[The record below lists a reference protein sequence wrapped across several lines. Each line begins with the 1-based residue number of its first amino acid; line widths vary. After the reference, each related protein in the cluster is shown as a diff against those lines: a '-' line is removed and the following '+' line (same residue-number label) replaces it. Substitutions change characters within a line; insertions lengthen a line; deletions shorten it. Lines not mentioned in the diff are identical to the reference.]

1 MNQKILTFLILIL
14 FSSCYFNSNNKTSY
28 FTGKIIKK
36 TNDKIS
42 ILKDET
48 ILNESFILDDGS
60 FFMSIDSIKDGLYN
74 FKHLPEFQYVLIE
87 NGDSLVIRLNAVD
100 FDESLVFTGKG
111 SSKNN
116 FLIDVFL
123 NHENE
128 ESLLNTSLRDNS
140 DNFKKTIDSLLKIKK
155 LEFENFKKLKKS
167 NKTSNLVIEYAI
179 KLPLYSKTEAYI
191 SGTKQNNEF
200 TITSNE
206 FFDFRNN
213 LNLNIEELSNFKPYL
228 DYIILRTNNESGIDF
243 NSYSNLDLQFNLDR
257 IKFVNST
264 IKNPLIKSKVLRYI
278 AFEYLLKENILIDID
293 TFLNE
298 FLEISINKKTNLEIE
313 QLYSNIASLQEGKYL
328 PKIELTNIND
338 KTNLISDFISNKPI
352 IYIFWSYDLNSHQI
366 SLFNRVFEYL
376 KTNKKY
382 NFHCININSS
392 KDKWK
397 ESIKLIRKNNNIKH
411 FIANDFNIM
420 SKKMILNNLNKTIKT
435 DNKGKIISISEIS
448 KLNRFN

>member
-128 ESLLNTSLRDNS
+128 ESLLNASLRDNS
-140 DNFKKTIDSLLKIKK
+140 RSDHYNFAK
-155 LEFENFKKLKKS
+155 N
-167 NKTSNLVIEYAI
+167 
-179 KLPLYSKTEAYI
+179 
-191 SGTKQNNEF
+191 
-200 TITSNE
+200 
-206 FFDFRNN
+206 
-213 LNLNIEELSNFKPYL
+213 
-228 DYIILRTNNESGIDF
+228 GI
-243 NSYSNLDLQFNLDR
+243 
-257 IKFVNST
+257 
-264 IKNPLIKSKVLRYI
+264 
-278 AFEYLLKENILIDID
+278 
-293 TFLNE
+293 
-298 FLEISINKKTNLEIE
+298 
-313 QLYSNIASLQEGKYL
+313 
-328 PKIELTNIND
+328 
-338 KTNLISDFISNKPI
+338 PI
-352 IYIFWSYDLNSHQI
+352 IFYFT
-366 SLFNRVFEYL
+366 E
-376 KTNKKY
+376 
-382 NFHCININSS
+382 
-392 KDKWK
+392 
-397 ESIKLIRKNNNIKH
+397 
-411 FIANDFNIM
+411 
-420 SKKMILNNLNKTIKT
+420 
-435 DNKGKIISISEIS
+435 
-448 KLNRFN
+448 